1 MDHTD
6 AALRAVVKTLRDVVA
21 PALDPADPLAH
32 EQLRLAVD
40 YLEFLRGRFEW
51 LHGRERFDLTHHL
64 DMARAMCRIGGP
76 VSARV
81 ATALAASIDRGERVI
96 VDPAAAM
103 PALKSTTAA
112 LAAAIAAVVQEAAG
126 WEDNVRRDIERC
138 VLAATDERNEFERTW
153 YLPLGFDP
161 APGEVRKL
169 TEFLAT

>member
-96 VDPAAAM
+96 VDGVLKIGPGAPVNVTEPAA
-103 PALKSTTAA
+103 PAINGKPAAKPEDKKATTPAEQPKENPAA
-112 LAAAIAAVVQEAAG
+112 NAAV
-126 WEDNVRRDIERC
+126 
-138 VLAATDERNEFERTW
+138 
-153 YLPLGFDP
+153 
-161 APGEVRKL
+161 KS
-169 TEFLAT
+169 